1 MNNRIFNVHR
11 KVFIRLI
18 FFIIFTIVFV
28 LTSLLILWISGS
40 FSTATGAEVFSEE
53 NPTSVVI
60 IDAGHGGEDGG
71 ALSADGLCEKDI
83 NLDIAKKLCQFMT
96 LSDYKVIMTRDDDR
110 LLYDKGTTGGKK
122 HQDISNRIKIASSY
136 ENSIFVSVHQNKF
149 PIRKYSGFQVYFS
162 KNNPESKKLASVI
175 QQNVKSHL
183 QHENKREIK
192 MADKN
197 IRLLD
202 SVQIPAVLAE
212 CGFLSNE
219 HEAQLLA
226 DPEYRSKIAY
236 LIYISIISYLS
247 EY

>member
-1 MNNRIFNVHR
+1 M
-11 KVFIRLI
+11 
-18 FFIIFTIVFV
+18 
-28 LTSLLILWISGS
+28 
-40 FSTATGAEVFSEE
+40 
-53 NPTSVVI
+53 
-60 IDAGHGGEDGG
+60 
-71 ALSADGLCEKDI
+71 
-83 NLDIAKKLCQFMT
+83 
-96 LSDYKVIMTRDDDR
+96 
-110 LLYDKGTTGGKK
+110 
-122 HQDISNRIKIASSY
+122 
-136 ENSIFVSVHQNKF
+136 
-149 PIRKYSGFQVYFS
+149 YFS